1 MARLR
6 MLELDEMAPEVRA
19 RAESREAAGL
29 RGVARIEAYQPE
41 VAALHEQMGIALGRH
56 GGLDQRLVEL
66 VRIRIAFHNQC
77 RTCMSVRY
85 SSAFKAGFTED
96 LVCSLERPEEAEDLT
111 DAERAALRYT
121 DLFATDHLAI
131 DDAVHDDLRRHFTER
146 QIVALGYLCGMC
158 VGFGRMAATW
168 DVVEALP
175 EGYRAQEGTYTPWGA
190 ADPVL
195 VGRPRPAS

>member
-6 MLELDEMAPEVRA
+6 MMELDEMAPEVRA
-19 RAESREAAGL
+19 RAEARESAGL

-41 VAALHEQMGIALGRH
+41 VAALHEQLGIALGRH
-56 GGLDQRLVEL
+56 SELAQRLVEL

-85 SSAFKAGFTED
+85 SSAFRHGFSED
-96 LVCSLERPEEAEDLT
+96 LVCSLEKPDEAADLT
-111 DAERAALRYT
+111 DAERAALRYA

-131 DDAVHDDLRRHFTER
+131 DDAVHDDLRSHFSEK
-146 QIVALGYLCGMC
+146 QIVGLGYLCGMC

-168 DVVEALP
+168 DVIEALP
-175 EGYRAQEGTYTPWGA
+175 DGYRAQEGTFTPWGA
-190 ADPVL
+190 SDPVL
-195 VGRPRPAS
+195 VGRTR